1 MMRSYLWDIIFIVLA
16 VMIAFLL
23 AGRPGTFQTPAT
35 QPAQPDSTAA
45 KLEIKSNEKAMDII
59 KSDTATLEKRNI
71 FASSGSYQNGA
82 PIPVPDNPYALV
94 GVVKEGNVMK
104 AIFREYT
111 GKVTETT
118 AGQRMIDGFRVA
130 AVGNP
135 YVVLEKG
142 NEKKIFNIFSAVI
155 LPVNGHETAKHLSD
169 REPLL
174 VAVLEGAEKRAVFRD
189 AEGRLS
195 ILKVKQS
202 LPDGSVI
209 ARIDSRRVTVLD
221 GKVERELALNTEPV
235 AKSSSMSVKTDKFPT
250 KDHPAD
256 SSVPARRQ
264 PPAGYNRGH
273 QHVQGGDQ

>member
-1 MMRSYLWDIIFIVLA
+1 
-16 VMIAFLL
+16 MIAFLL

-45 KLEIKSNEKAMDII
+45 KSEIKSNEKAMDII

-118 AGQRMIDGFRVA
+118 EGQRMIDGFRVA

-135 YVVLEKG
+135 NVVLEKG

-155 LPVNGHETAKHLSD
+155 LPANGHETAKHLSD

-174 VAVLEGAEKRAVFRD
+174 VAVLEGVEKRAVFRD

-195 ILKVKQS
+195 ILEVKQS

-209 ARIDSRRVTVLD
+209 ARIDSRRVKVLD
-221 GKVERELALNTEPV
+221 GKVEKELALNTEPV
-235 AKSSSMSVKTDKFPT
+235 VKSSSMSVKTDKFPT

-256 SSVPARRQ
+256 SSVPVRRR